1 MKQMVKILITGGACA
16 GKTEIIQT
24 IKNEYQN
31 KGYNVFVLNEIP
43 TQLITNGVTS
53 ERIGKME
60 FIELVIKMYLDFDVN
75 YNEFLINADKSI
87 ILYDGSPLDV
97 LKFISKEEFNKIA
110 NKYNT
115 SFNRIINYYNKI
127 IFLETIAKKY
137 PQFYILEN
145 NSARLN
151 DTNMAVERNDILS
164 NYYDS
169 VNYVYVEGCN
179 NFKEKKNKIIEII
192 DEIL

>member
-1 MKQMVKILITGGACA
+1 MERIR
-16 GKTEIIQT
+16 
-24 IKNEYQN
+24 
-31 KGYNVFVLNEIP
+31 NVFVLNEIP

-60 FIELVIKMYLDFDVN
+60 FIELVIKMYLEFDVN
-75 YNEFLINADKSI
+75 YNEFLINGDKSI

-97 LKFISKEEFNKIA
+97 LKFISKDEFNEIA

-115 SFNRIINYYNKI
+115 SFNKIINYYDKI

-137 PQFYILEN
+137 PQFYTLEN

-151 DTNMAVERNDILS
+151 DINMAVERNDILAT
-164 NYYDS
+164 YYES
-169 VNYVYVEGCN
+169 VNYVYVEGCS

>member
-1 MKQMVKILITGGACA
+1 MVKILITGGACA
-16 GKTEIIQT
+16 GKTEILQT

-31 KGYNVFVLNEIP
+31 KGYNVFILNEIP

-53 ERIGKME
+53 QRLGKME
-60 FIELVIKMYLDFDVN
+60 FIELVIKMYLEFGAN
-75 YNEFLINADKSI
+75 YNEFLINIDKSI

-97 LKFISKEEFNKIA
+97 LKFISMDEFNEIA

-115 SFNRIINYYNKI
+115 SFNKIINYYDKI

-137 PQFYILEN
+137 PQFYTLEN

-151 DTNMAVERNDILS
+151 DINMAVERNDTLA
-164 NYYDS
+164 NYYNN
-169 VNYVYVEGCN
+169 VNYVYIEGCSE
-179 NFKEKKNKIIEII
+179 FKEKKNKIIETI

>member
-1 MKQMVKILITGGACA
+1 MVKILITGGACA
-16 GKTEIIQT
+16 GKTEIIKT
-24 IKNEYQN
+24 IKNEYEN

-53 ERIGKME
+53 QKIGKME

-75 YNEFLINADKSI
+75 YNEFLINDDKSI

-97 LKFISKEEFNKIA
+97 LKFISKDEFNNIA

-115 SFNRIINYYNKI
+115 SFNKIINYYDKI

-137 PQFYILEN
+137 PQFYTLEN

-151 DTNMAVERNDILS
+151 DINMAVERNDILA

-169 VNYVYVEGCN
+169 VNYVYVEGCS

-192 DEIL
+192 DGIL